1 MATTQTVPAT
11 PRPTTFDLR
20 TFSDRLFATLVF
32 ASLAL
37 MIGVYLVTPYLAW
50 RWRSQPFIGAF
61 IEPNLVFN
69 GAGPQSWALI
79 ADEANDPAGTNYPDR
94 LLAVDGQPVQSLNE
108 LNTMLAT
115 HQPGD
120 TVALTIEGADLA
132 SASPLASLGP
142 YIIENGDAHIVQ
154 VTLTSFATAD
164 FISYFIIPYLI
175 GLAFLGIGLWV
186 FYLRYRETTG
196 HMFALFCVCM
206 AVVTG
211 TNFEL
216 YTTQVF
222 AGIFTVAVPI
232 GAASLIM
239 LSWVFPEELGS
250 AGHRPSLKWWV
261 FAPAASIALAGLI
274 AINGIG
280 GPRWYAFAWLLG
292 FIALALAAL
301 FFLASNVYRA
311 RLARSPVARAQ
322 SNIVLIGTLG
332 FLPAVGWV
340 LLATFVSAIKF
351 NAILF
356 APMILFPFM
365 IAYSLLRYRLISTD
379 YMLSRLVVYSALGAL
394 TTLGYFLL
402 VYGLSAL
409 TNTAL
414 ANTAGSPLLI
424 GVLVFAL
431 VAGFNPLR
439 NWLQARVDTLFFRGS
454 QKYRDQLLA
463 FSHTLTES
471 NDLPYIV
478 GQIRH
483 EIESTL
489 RPAHLHVF
497 LRDQTHKDYAA
508 YAADGH
514 PNTDLHFSADGA
526 LAQTL
531 FNERNLLY
539 LAPESSLP
547 LPLQRDRARLGVLGS
562 RLFVPLKSKSGLQGW
577 LALGNQLS
585 GQPFTRQD
593 VEFLEALAE
602 QSTLAIGRALAFDT
616 LEKRVNELNV
626 LSQVSQAVNFSISF
640 DDLLELIYA
649 QASRVLDLRHFTII
663 LRDPGTNTLNCSFFV
678 QNNERDTTQEGKPWP
693 SSQGLASEVTRTGQP
708 LLTQDYLEECAR
720 RRITPLN
727 RPYKAWMG
735 APLNA
740 GSGTLGAMTI
750 ASMDPGQTFTID
762 QLRIFTAIAD
772 QAATALEKARLYS
785 QTEERAR
792 QLATLNTVA
801 QVITSTLDL
810 DTLLQRV
817 LESAVSI
824 LGCEAGSLFLVDD
837 ETNDSVLRVAVG
849 PVAKDIIG
857 IRVPAGRGIVGSA
870 AETGQSVI
878 VNDTTN
884 DPRFFQKADT
894 KTGFISRALMAVP
907 LRVKDRNV
915 GVLEVINKRNG
926 SLFSQEDT
934 DLLTAFAGQ
943 AAVAIENA
951 RLFNLT
957 DQALA
962 ARVEELSVMQRIV
975 RELNAAL
982 DVPRVMNIILERAL
996 TATQAEAGIAGLVQT
1011 NHVQIVAHSGYAVGI
1026 KPYLDS
1032 GLPLEHSLV
1041 GASVRTRS
1049 TTVIR
1054 DVSANPSYTQLRL
1067 DTKSELIIPIV
1078 REDETI
1084 GILLVESNELEYFM
1098 DDHIIFLTRLAD
1110 QAVIAITNARLYAEV
1125 QAANLAKSL
1134 FVSDVA
1140 HELKNP
1146 LQAISLSSQLM
1157 LGGMTG
1163 SINETQQDALKKVTA
1178 NVQRMGTIISDLTD
1192 LTRGEAGHLRL
1203 KLAPLQF
1210 NEVIEEVVASLQSAF
1225 DSKNQTL
1232 TITTSPDL
1240 PLVRG
1245 DKNRLIQ
1252 ILTNLV
1258 SNAYKY
1264 APEDATVVL
1273 SARPSLNTWDPKG
1286 AAEVLHVSVQDDGYG
1301 ISPEDQKKLFTKFFR
1316 ADNNKNEAPGTGLGL
1331 NIVKQM
1337 VELGGGKVWFE
1348 SELGRGSTFHFTVPI
1363 PRKDTR
1369 PLSNPGL
1376 SA

>member
-1 MATTQTVPAT
+1 MATTQTT
-11 PRPTTFDLR
+11 STTTRSTAFDWHTL
-20 TFSDRLFATLVF
+20 SDRLSTILVF
-32 ASLAL
+32 GSIALAV
-37 MIGVYLVTPYLAW
+37 GVFLVAPFLAW
-50 RWRSQPFIGAF
+50 RWNSQPFIGAF
-61 IEPNLVFN
+61 LEPNLVFN
-69 GAGPQSWALI
+69 GIGPASWALI
-79 ADEANDPAGTNYPDR
+79 ADNANDPYGTTYPDR
-94 LLAVDGQPVQSLNE
+94 LLEVDGQAVHSLTE
-108 LNTMLAT
+108 LNQLLAA
-115 HQPGD
+115 HKAGD
-120 TVALTIEGADLA
+120 VVTLTIEGADLA
-132 SASPLASLGP
+132 SSSLFATLGP
-142 YIIENGDAHIVQ
+142 YITENNGPHEVQ
-154 VTLTSFATAD
+154 VTLIAFGITD
-164 FISYFIIPYLI
+164 LISYFIIPYII
-175 GLAFLGIGLWV
+175 GLAFLGIGVWV
-186 FYLRYRETTG
+186 FYLRYRETAG
-196 HMFALFCVCM
+196 RMFALFCMCM
-206 AVVTG
+206 AVITG

-216 YTTQVF
+216 YTTQIF
-222 AGIFTVAVPI
+222 AGLFTIAFPF
-232 GAASLIM
+232 GAASLT
-239 LSWVFPEELGS
+239 LLALVFPEDLGTTS
-250 AGHRPSLKWWV
+250 RRPLLRWSV
-261 FAPAASIALAGLI
+261 FVPAFAISIAGLF
-274 AINGIG
+274 AINGYG
-280 GPRWYAFAWLLG
+280 GPRWYAFAWLMG
-292 FIALALAAL
+292 FIAIALAAL
-301 FFLASNVYRA
+301 FFLASNIYRA

-332 FLPAVGWV
+332 FLPGVGWV
-340 LLATFVSAIKF
+340 IVSTVFPEIKF
-351 NAILF
+351 NSILF
-356 APMILFPFM
+356 APMILFPAAV
-365 IAYSLLRYRLISTD
+365 AYTLLRYRLINTD
-379 YMLSRLVVYSALGAL
+379 YMFSRVIVYSALGLL

-402 VYGLSAL
+402 VYGVSTITGSAIAS
-409 TNTAL
+409 N
-414 ANTAGSPLLI
+414 AGSPFLI
-424 GVLVFAL
+424 GALVFAL
-431 VAGFNPLR
+431 VLGFNPLR
-439 NWLQARVDTLFFRGS
+439 NWLQTQVDALFFRGS

-463 FSHTLTES
+463 FSHNLTES
-471 NDLPYIV
+471 TDLPYIV
-478 GQIRH
+478 GQIRNK
-483 EIESTL
+483 IETTL
-489 RPAHLHVF
+489 RPSHLHIF
-497 LRDQTHKDYAA
+497 LRDQTHNDFPA
-508 YAADGH
+508 YAAHGRPD
-514 PNTDLHFSADGA
+514 TDLRFAADGA

-531 FNERNLLY
+531 FKERDVLY
-539 LAPESSLP
+539 LAPDMP
-547 LPLQRDRARLGVLGS
+547 LPASIQRDRARLGVLGS

-585 GQPFTRQD
+585 GEPFSRQD
-593 VEFLEALAE
+593 IEFLESLAD
-602 QSTLAIGRALAFDT
+602 QSTLAISRALAFDT

-640 DDLLELIYA
+640 DDLLELVYA

-663 LRDPGTNTLNCSFFV
+663 MRDAGTNTLSYVFFV
-678 QNNERDTTQEGKPWP
+678 QHNERDSAQENKPWP
-693 SSQGLASEVTRTGQP
+693 FGQGLASEVIRSGQTI
-708 LLTQDYLEECAR
+708 LTQDYLEECAR

-727 RPYKAWMG
+727 RPYTAWMG
-735 APLNA
+735 VPLNA

-750 ASMDPGQTFTID
+750 ASLDPGQTFTDD
-762 QLRIFTAIAD
+762 QLRIFAAIAD

-870 AETGQSVI
+870 AESGQSVI
-878 VNDTTN
+878 VNDTSN
-884 DPRFFQKADT
+884 DPRFFQKPDS
-894 KTGFISRALMAVP
+894 KTGFVSRALMAVP
-907 LRVKDRNV
+907 LRVKDRTV

-975 RELNAAL
+975 RELNAVL

-996 TATQAEAGIAGLVQT
+996 AATNAWAGVAGLVVPG
-1011 NHVQIVAHSGYAVGI
+1011 NVIQIVAHSGYDETI
-1026 KPYLDS
+1026 KPYLET
-1032 GLPLEHSLV
+1032 GLPLETSLI
-1041 GASVRTRS
+1041 GNSVRTRS
-1049 TTVIR
+1049 TAVVR
-1054 DVSANPSYTQLRL
+1054 DVSANPTYIQLRA
-1067 DTKSELIIPIV
+1067 DTKSELVIPIV

-1084 GILLVESNELEYFM
+1084 GILLIEANELDYFV

-1146 LQAISLSSQLM
+1146 LQAIGLSSQLM
-1157 LGGMTG
+1157 LTGMTG

-1203 KLAPLQF
+1203 KLEPLQF
-1210 NEVIEEVVASLQSAF
+1210 NEVLEEVATSLQGAF
-1225 DSKNQTL
+1225 ESKNQTL
-1232 TITTSPDL
+1232 TIKTEPDL

-1252 ILTNLV
+1252 ILTNLT
-1258 SNAYKY
+1258 SNAHKY
-1264 APEDATVVL
+1264 SPEGATVVV
-1273 SARPSLNTWDPKG
+1273 SAIPTHNSWDPKG
-1286 AAEVLHVSVQDDGYG
+1286 AAEVLHVSVQDNGYG
-1301 ISPEDQKKLFTKFFR
+1301 ISAEDQKKLFTKFFR
-1316 ADNNKNEAPGTGLGL
+1316 ADNNKSEAPGTGLGL

-1348 SELGRGSTFHFTVPI
+1348 SQVGYGSTFHFTIPI
-1363 PRKDTR
+1363 PRKDTK
-1369 PLSNPGL
+1369 PLS
-1376 SA
+1376 AVE